1 MMSALSSQVLLL
13 CFPDVLFVCGLCF
26 ALALC
31 QLQSLQ
37 HMSGEFQLVF
47 LLPQLISISAMVDLD
62 W

>member
-1 MMSALSSQVLLL
+1 MMTALSNQVLLL
-13 CFPDVLFVCGLCF
+13 CFPDVRLVYGLCC

-47 LLPQLISISAMVDLD
+47 PLPQPISISAMVDLE